1 MALAQFDPK
10 PFLQAT
16 SLLID
21 TKCQVIAWSGT
32 SGGWH
37 GFDHDQ
43 ALCEAI
49 ESASGSHATTSLLA
63 LKDLFEGHEINEFG
77 LLTPYT
83 ADIFRFEM
91 DTLDKYLTWFIRSW
105 VGIAI
110 LENLPGT
117 QAGSWQD
124 SDPSFRF
131 PAIIELLLLSKL
143 PLVP

>member
-1 MALAQFDPK
+1 MAQF
-10 PFLQAT
+10 
-16 SLLID
+16 I
-21 TKCQVIAWSGT
+21 
-32 SGGWH
+32 
-37 GFDHDQ
+37 
-43 ALCEAI
+43 
-49 ESASGSHATTSLLA
+49 
-63 LKDLFEGHEINEFG
+63 
-77 LLTPYT
+77 YT